1 MSTLALHLNGL
12 HPDARPVKSR
22 SETLAA
28 QGTRQLLDPFLRGV
42 ERRALRMAEFST
54 SNRDDAL
61 EIVQDSMLAF
71 VRNYADKPRDEWTP
85 LFYRVLDSRILD
97 FHRRRTV
104 RARWLSWL
112 PLGGNDDEEAVN
124 TMDKVPDEVE
134 PGPLQRLA
142 DNETGGALE
151 AALKALPLRQ
161 RQCFLLRVWE
171 GLDVAQTATA
181 MQCSE
186 GSVKTHLSRA
196 LSALRLRLEAHHG

>member
-1 MSTLALHLNGL
+1 MSLLALHLNAL
-12 HPDARPVKSR
+12 PVKPR

-28 QGTRQLLDPFLRGV
+28 QGTRQMLDPFLRGV

-54 SNRDDAL
+54 GNRDDAL

-71 VRNYADKPRDEWTP
+71 VRNYQSRPAEEWTP

-104 RARWLSWL
+104 RSRWLAWL
-112 PLGGNDDEEAVN
+112 PLGGGDDEEGVDALAQVA
-124 TMDKVPDEVE
+124 DDVE

-142 DNETGGALE
+142 DGQTTGALD

-171 GLDVAQTATA
+171 GLDVAETAIA

-196 LSALRLRLEAHHG
+196 MTALRLRLEAHHG